1 LFIKSKMINFAI
13 MVRKKRY
20 KVHAIEIPISF
31 AISILLVF
39 YFVWHLPEE
48 SLERHPKPQTQSA
61 IAPTDTIVKSDT
73 LIDVSGKKV
82 LFVGDSHT
90 VYAHGWQDQLAKK
103 TGMTYINTAQGGRR
117 TDWMIQAAQ
126 RRIDSTYDYCFIWGG
141 ANDMASQVT
150 IKQATL
156 NIQAIVDMCNSHGIK
171 PIVLTGFDPKLC
183 IKVSGM
189 GEAWQPYP
197 SKYTEFQKQLPSNI
211 KNAVVI
217 TNHFISRQDGDCSDF
232 ICHMSASGH
241 RKMANGIISYLKF
254 KVVN

>member
-1 LFIKSKMINFAI
+1 MINFAP
-13 MVRKKRY
+13 MTKRRY
-20 KVHAIEIPISF
+20 RLHAIEIPITIVVSM
-31 AISILLVF
+31 LLVV
-39 YFVWHLPEE
+39 YFVWQLPGNGIKTN
-48 SLERHPKPQTQSA
+48 LPKKTIMSPMDTTRK
-61 IAPTDTIVKSDT
+61 TDTLV
-73 LIDVSGKKV
+73 DVSGKKV
-82 LFVGDSHT
+82 LFIGDSHT
-90 VYAHGWQDQLAKK
+90 VYDKGWQDQLAKK
-103 TGMTYINTAQGGRR
+103 TGMSYVNTAQGGKR
-117 TDWMIQAAQ
+117 TDWMVKVAE

-150 IKQATL
+150 IKQATS
-156 NIQAIVDMCNSHGIK
+156 NIQTIVDMCNSHGIK

-183 IKVSGM
+183 IKVNGM